1 MSGYTIQVNA
11 EGFTKDLGR
20 VEKSLRGKA
29 AVAAVQAG
37 GHQVMNFAR
46 LNIHST
52 FSKHQTGGLSNSI
65 SVEAKAVGKGA
76 EATIAPHKVYARIQE
91 LGGTI
96 RPKSASRLAW
106 RDPDSGKWCT
116 AKQVTLPPRP
126 YMRPAV
132 EDHMTEIRD
141 AMLSAIDSF
150 I

>member
-37 GHQVMNFAR
+37 GYQVMNFAR

-96 RPKSASRLAW
+96 RPKSAARLAW

-126 YMRPAV
+126 YLRPAV